1 MATAALLN
9 RAGWGIKSE
18 EDLARVLSQA
28 EVVKRGAARFSICE
42 GLPILK
48 RLPFPSRSSRC
59 SRMGLEIGAQGETAK
74 LLYQSGL
81 KSKAYRY
88 ARCGRY
94 AIPLAGH
101 DLFCDLKGKSFV
113 RYRCGLRY
121 CKACAPRNFR
131 KLFDQYLSGFAD
143 EVKKRKDCDGYV
155 LARINFTISC
165 DGHELKPEEIRAF
178 NKAIRKLIR
187 RLFPKLKMSKTEAE
201 CGLAWCDE
209 VGHPKSKRRQIR
221 KAHGWNLHAH
231 GLWFGPYIEWRKARD
246 LWKDLTGSTGFWIN
260 EVKYWKQDISK
271 KVSHAL
277 AHMLKYVS
285 KLPGERQSV
294 LPGSNGPSMVWC
306 ACIVWGFLPPV

>member
-9 RAGWGIKSE
+9 RAGWEIKSE

-28 EVVKRGAARFSICE
+28 EVVKRGRGAVLHLRGFADSQEASVSVDLPAAPEWDS
-42 GLPILK
+42 
-48 RLPFPSRSSRC
+48 
-59 SRMGLEIGAQGETAK
+59 IGAQGETAK

-187 RLFPKLKMSKTEAE
+187 RLFPQIE
-201 CGLAWCDE
+201 DE
-209 VGHPKSKRRQIR
+209 Q
-221 KAHGWNLHAH
+221 N
-231 GLWFGPYIEWRKARD
+231 
-246 LWKDLTGSTGFWIN
+246 
-260 EVKYWKQDISK
+260 
-271 KVSHAL
+271 
-277 AHMLKYVS
+277 
-285 KLPGERQSV
+285 
-294 LPGSNGPSMVWC
+294 
-306 ACIVWGFLPPV
+306 